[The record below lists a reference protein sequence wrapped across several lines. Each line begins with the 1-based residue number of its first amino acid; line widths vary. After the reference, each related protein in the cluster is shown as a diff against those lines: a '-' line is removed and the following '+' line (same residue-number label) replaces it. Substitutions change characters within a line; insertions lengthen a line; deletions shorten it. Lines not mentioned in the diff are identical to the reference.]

1 MGGISVKKNNF
12 STRQLTF
19 AAMFIALTTVAT
31 MVISIPIPGT
41 NGYVNI
47 GDTFVLLSGLIFSHY
62 FGALIGG
69 VGSAMADIFL
79 GYTIY
84 APITLIVKGIE
95 GFIAGK
101 LGKESKF
108 SIIMAV
114 ICAVIWMPIGY
125 FIFEA
130 LIFNVPIAVGSLL
143 ANYVQGVV
151 SGILA
156 LLLYPIIVKLIEVYG
171 VRTY

>member
-1 MGGISVKKNNF
+1 MCVRQQF

-19 AAMFIALTTVAT
+19 AALFIAMTTVAT

-41 NGYVNI
+41 NGFVNI
-47 GDTFVLLSGLIFSHY
+47 GDSFVLLSGLLFSHY
-62 FGALIGG
+62 FGAIIGG

-79 GYTIY
+79 GYSIY
-84 APITLIVKGIE
+84 APVTLIVKGIE

-101 LGKESKF
+101 LNGSSKVAT
-108 SIIMAV
+108 IIAV

-130 LIFNVPIAVGSLL
+130 LIFNVPIALGSLL
-143 ANYVQGVV
+143 ANYIQGTV
-151 SGILA
+151 SGVLA
-156 LLLYPIIVKLIEVYG
+156 IVLYPIIVKIIDVYEISPN
-171 VRTY
+171 